1 MGRVEDCATASKRQE
16 HQDTREKA
24 VKVLGSVIL
33 TQVCILLIL
42 TQLLA
47 NF

>member
-1 MGRVEDCATASKRQE
+1 MGRVKDRATASKRQE
-16 HQDTREKA
+16 YQDTREKA
-24 VKVLGSVIL
+24 VEILGSIIL
-33 TQVCILLIL
+33 TQVCILLVL